1 MNTIH
6 LHSRYPPPGSA
17 SNLFMHE
24 DDTESSYFKRK
35 PTSFLSNP
43 GISGS
48 SSGGNNGVCNNGGG
62 IMTPGPTVDPKRYTW
77 LSAAEEDAVR
87 LEGPRSICPD
97 IDVVGPYI
105 VGSPAY
111 PIKPQPQLSQSS
123 EHLNG

>member
-1 MNTIH
+1 M
-6 LHSRYPPPGSA
+6 Y
-17 SNLFMHE
+17 E

-35 PTSFLSNP
+35 PTSFLSNS
-43 GISGS
+43 GVAGS
-48 SSGGNNGVCNNGGG
+48 SSAMGGGGGGMGTGNGG

-111 PIKPQPQLSQSS
+111 PNKPQPFLSQSS